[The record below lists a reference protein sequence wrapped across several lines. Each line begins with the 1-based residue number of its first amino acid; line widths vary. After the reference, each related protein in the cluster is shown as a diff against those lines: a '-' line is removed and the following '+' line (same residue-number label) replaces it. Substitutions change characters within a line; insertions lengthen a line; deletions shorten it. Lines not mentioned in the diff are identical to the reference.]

1 MSKSKD
7 NFNKSV
13 QLTHIALPVQDIQQS
28 TDFYKRWAEMSVVH
42 QHDSDVPGQ
51 PVTWLSSKGQ
61 EDNFVIVLVP
71 SSTHNIKEEGMR
83 HLGFAVHSKDDVMN
97 ICKNA
102 KKEGILHWDYQ
113 EFGYPVGTLCSVKD
127 PDGYIVEFS
136 FGQPLGRDF
145 KADKQGQKQ
154 VKKSM

>member
-13 QLTHIALPVQDIQQS
+13 QLTHIALPVKDMNKSIE
-28 TDFYKRWAEMSVVH
+28 FYKQWAEMNVAH
-42 QHDSDVPGQ
+42 QHESDVPGQ

-61 EDNFVIVLVP
+61 ENDFVIVLVP
-71 SSTHNIKEEGMR
+71 SETHQIQEEGMR
-83 HLGFAVHSKDDVMN
+83 HLGFAVHSKEEVMK
-97 ICKNA
+97 ISQKA
-102 KKEGILHWDYQ
+102 KDSGILHWNYQ
-113 EFGYPVGTLCSVKD
+113 EFGYPVGTLCSIKD

-145 KADKQGQKQ
+145 KTDKNGTKQ
-154 VKKSM
+154 IKKSP